1 MRPRPAQ
8 ADGRSRS
15 GAKAEPVV
23 PERDAEGY
31 NITLTPAE
39 CQKRYGWKNDPKKAR
54 LLKLEP

>member
-1 MRPRPAQ
+1 M
-8 ADGRSRS
+8 
-15 GAKAEPVV
+15 